1 MLVEID
7 RLLGDAAD
15 HDAIAEH
22 VEERG
27 HKKAKRIRRRAAE
40 KPDHRHCRLL
50 RACAERPRDPAPPSS
65 VMNSRR
71 LNRLNCICCP
81 SQDFEASYRI
91 NEDQVR
97 DPGQLTPNFEGLQ
110 KKWIFL
116 APTPPSHTVS
126 EIPTLA

>member
-1 MLVEID
+1 VLVEID

-40 KPDHRHCRLL
+40 KPDHWHRLL
-50 RACAERPRDPAPPSS
+50 RAGADRPRRRTSSS

-71 LNRLNCICCP
+71 FNRLNCICCP

-97 DPGQLTPNFEGLQ
+97 GVWRIYNG
-110 KKWIFL
+110 
-116 APTPPSHTVS
+116 A
-126 EIPTLA
+126 AA